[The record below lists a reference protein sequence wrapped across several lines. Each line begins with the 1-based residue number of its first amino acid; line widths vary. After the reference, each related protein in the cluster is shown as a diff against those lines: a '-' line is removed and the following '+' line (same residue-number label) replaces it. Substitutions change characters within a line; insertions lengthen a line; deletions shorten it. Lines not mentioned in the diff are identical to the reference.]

1 MSEEL
6 NIKDIQSNDGEWLTD
21 ILEGYGDNLNDEIL
35 LLNITKQDLLNKNE
49 NNIEQ
54 VGYKVP
60 YGNND
65 EIEGLIYFYFKK
77 CVEWYD
83 NYRPALEEVAK
94 EEAKLIIEEEEN
106 FPDNSFL
113 VLLYCQGD
121 YVWSLGG

>member
-83 NYRPALEEVAK
+83 NYRPGLEEIAK